1 MLSIVISLSLGK
13 TFFSGLPPLSILL
26 LFLRLILSPTGFFAK
41 FAADMSSK
49 KKRMYDN
56 NGPGIFSSFIGVLFE
71 KNIAANPTFGKI
83 HIQCVVGEE
92 MASPITPKEM
102 EEES

>member
-1 MLSIVISLSLGK
+1 MATLLQALQVILKAVS
-13 TFFSGLPPLSILL
+13 
-26 LFLRLILSPTGFFAK
+26 FFAK
-41 FAADMSSK
+41 FAADLSSK

-56 NGPGIFSSFIGVLFE
+56 NGPGIFSSFIGVLLQN
-71 KNIAANPTFGKI
+71 NIAANPTFGKI

-102 EEES
+102 EEESSDSKNNIASHNNK

>member
-1 MLSIVISLSLGK
+1 MATLLQALQVILKAVS
-13 TFFSGLPPLSILL
+13 
-26 LFLRLILSPTGFFAK
+26 FFAK
-41 FAADMSSK
+41 FAAELLRVLPLSRLDISSK

-56 NGPGIFSSFIGVLFE
+56 NGPGIFSSFIGVLLQN
-71 KNIAANPTFGKI
+71 NIAANPTFGKI

-102 EEES
+102 EEESSDSKNNIAS